1 MQYSTRAVEIVDILI
16 KQSDYM
22 TVDKISEALKISKR
36 TIFREMEI
44 VESLLSEV
52 GIEISKKTRLG
63 VKVSATPSQLE
74 ALRRLTATQVD
85 MVYSQ
90 EQRLNVLKME
100 LLKTREPRK
109 LFFFADQLKVSEA
122 TVSNDMDRLEEWF
135 SDKQLKLVRK
145 PGFGVYVEG
154 SEKSFRKAI
163 VDFLYQ
169 NYGHEDLAQFLSA
182 ELKSF
187 RTDEASDQ
195 MLGLIDKDILIKV
208 SLILKEFEDM
218 LAHRLTE
225 NAYMGLMIHLSIA
238 ISRIQRGE
246 GIFMNNG
253 MLSSV
258 KTDEQYQV
266 AKLIAAQIEKVFEI
280 SVPEDEVGYVTM
292 HLKGSKLK
300 TSEMVEHHDFIISNF
315 ELSRTTAKMI
325 QRFKELSGY
334 DFKDDEKLLIGLATH
349 LRPALTRMK
358 MGLDIRNP
366 LLEKIQEMY
375 PEIYAMTQQV
385 SDYIQQRYDVT
396 VPPQEVGF
404 LAMHFGAAIERFRKS
419 QQVEK
424 SVRVGVVCSSGIGTS
439 SLLASRISKLV
450 SKVELVGQFSKED
463 VIMGQ
468 LKQHNIDCLIS
479 TIPLETADYPCIV
492 VSPLLNEQDTE
503 RIKQVVSVLGQ
514 SIKPYHDPV
523 SIDSA
528 QTADRLKRIS
538 ELSTGILELVSG
550 FEAIDLPKV
559 PSTELLIDFIAGH
572 FTAKETS
579 MRALAKQLMER
590 ESLGATILRAEGVK
604 LIHAKSAEVENLT
617 LAVIR
622 FAEPL
627 EVKVS
632 SGDGLKSL
640 DLIDLCV
647 IMLLPEAAS
656 KHKMSIMS
664 YMSKSLIEDSKF
676 VMELKTHD
684 EAAMKDAL
692 SVRLHQWFEL
702 QMT

>member
-1 MQYSTRAVEIVDILI
+1 MQYSTRAVEIVDILL

-44 VESLLSEV
+44 VESLLDEV

-63 VKVSATPSQLE
+63 VKVSATAPQIE
-74 ALRRLTATQVD
+74 ALKKLTATQVD
-85 MVYSQ
+85 QVYSQ

-122 TVSNDMDRLEEWF
+122 TISNDMDRLEEWF
-135 SDKQLKLVRK
+135 LDKQLKLIRK

-169 NYGHEDLAQFLSA
+169 NYGHEDLAQFLSSEIKSLRA
-182 ELKSF
+182 E
-187 RTDEASDQ
+187 EASEQ
-195 MLGLIDKDILIKV
+195 MLGLIDKEILLKV
-208 SLILKEFEDM
+208 SLILKEFEDI
-218 LAHRLTE
+218 LEHRLTE

-246 GIFMNNG
+246 GIFMNSGVLN
-253 MLSSV
+253 SV

-266 AKLIAAQIEKVFEI
+266 AKLIAVQIETVFDL
-280 SVPEDEVGYVTM
+280 SVPEDEIGYITM

-300 TSEMVEHHDFIISNF
+300 TSEVVEHHDFIISNF

-325 QRFKELSGY
+325 QHFKELSGY

-375 PEIYAMTQQV
+375 PEIFAMTQQV
-385 SDYIQQRYDVT
+385 AEYINQRYEVV

-424 SVRVGVVCSSGIGTS
+424 YVRIGVVCSSGIGTS

-450 SKVELVGQFSKED
+450 SKIELVGQFSKED
-463 VIMGQ
+463 VILGQ
-468 LKQHNIDCLIS
+468 LKHHNIDCLIS
-479 TIPLETADYPCIV
+479 TIPLETSEYPCIV

-514 SIKPYHDPV
+514 SIKPYNDPV
-523 SIDSA
+523 VIDSS

-559 PSTELLIDFIAGH
+559 PSTEMLLDFIAGH
-572 FTAKETS
+572 FTDQGES
-579 MRALAKQLMER
+579 MRALSKQLAER
-590 ESLGATILRAEGVK
+590 ENLGATILRTEGVK
-604 LIHAKSAEVENLT
+604 LIHAKSAEVKHLT
-617 LAVIR
+617 FAVIR
-622 FAEPL
+622 FAEPH
-627 EVKVS
+627 EVKVLQA
-632 SGDGLKSL
+632 DKEVKAYVE
-640 DLIDLCV
+640 LCV
-647 IMLLPEAAS
+647 IMLLPQTAS

-664 YMSKSLIEDSKF
+664 YVSKSLIEDSKF
-676 VMELKTHD
+676 VQELKTTD
-684 EAAMKDAL
+684 ETAMKDVL
-692 SVRLHQWFEL
+692 SVRLHAWFEQQL
-702 QMT
+702 T